1 MMMHLYHLLL
11 PACILI
17 TGIMNIVVGINGLK
31 QEKEEKEKTTETKM
45 IEEQQKKKDEE
56 ERMEIKRRWEEV
68 MG

>member
-1 MMMHLYHLLL
+1 MLMLLDKLLL
-11 PACILI
+11 PTCILI

-31 QEKEEKEKTTETKM
+31 QEKEEKEKKTEPKM
-45 IEEQQKKKDEE
+45 IEEQRKEKDKE